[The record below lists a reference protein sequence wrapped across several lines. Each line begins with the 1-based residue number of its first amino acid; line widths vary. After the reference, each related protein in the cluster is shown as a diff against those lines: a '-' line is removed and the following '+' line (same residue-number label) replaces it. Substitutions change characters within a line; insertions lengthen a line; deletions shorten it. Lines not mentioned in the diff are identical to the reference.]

1 MTQWIAYSIGVAL
14 LLGAAA
20 WAAEAALRS
29 VGRPARGVWLA
40 ALAGSV
46 LLPAYAAAGGPLPGL
61 LPFPAPV
68 PGSAGPAALAIAAAS
83 PGMIAPVPSRP
94 PSISWFPAIWALAS
108 AALLGLLL
116 LLELRLRRERSGW
129 LESAVDGVPV
139 LVSRDVGPAVAGLV
153 RGRIV
158 LPTWALRLDAPVVR
172 AILAHEAEHI
182 RAGDPRTLLS
192 GLLAVCALPWN
203 PVLWWQYRRLAL
215 AVELD
220 CDARV
225 LATLRDPRA
234 YGLAL
239 LETAR
244 RRSRGAL
251 LHAALLRPRSFL
263 QRRIEMMGRF
273 SGRRMTVRAL
283 ASAGVAALALAVV
296 VCAET
301 PLAPEDAATLA
312 SQDPPS
318 DLGPRGQSPLRPE
331 LELVDRAEMTRETL
345 MEILNS
351 ASLAELRDRLNTM
364 LIPYTMGADAQ
375 SVKIDRVRLTPTLF
389 LEASELRYVRTP
401 EPRWLVVSAVMRH
414 VDASDNRW
422 TLRADTVWLEP

>member
-1 MTQWIAYSIGVAL
+1 
-14 LLGAAA
+14 
-20 WAAEAALRS
+20 
-29 VGRPARGVWLA
+29 
-40 ALAGSV
+40 
-46 LLPAYAAAGGPLPGL
+46 
-61 LPFPAPV
+61 
-68 PGSAGPAALAIAAAS
+68 
-83 PGMIAPVPSRP
+83 
-94 PSISWFPAIWALAS
+94 
-108 AALLGLLL
+108 
-116 LLELRLRRERSGW
+116 
-129 LESAVDGVPV
+129 
-139 LVSRDVGPAVAGLV
+139 
-153 RGRIV
+153 
-158 LPTWALRLDAPVVR
+158 
-172 AILAHEAEHI
+172 
-182 RAGDPRTLLS
+182 
-192 GLLAVCALPWN
+192 
-203 PVLWWQYRRLAL
+203 
-215 AVELD
+215 
-220 CDARV
+220 
-225 LATLRDPRA
+225 
-234 YGLAL
+234 
-239 LETAR
+239 
-244 RRSRGAL
+244 
-251 LHAALLRPRSFL
+251 
-263 QRRIEMMGRF
+263 MGRF